1 MTRRMACIITMTAMV
16 GFTDYAMAGSSRPI
30 TYEKT
35 ALSGQE
41 IYIFQDANLNPDC
54 TSAGLDDVQA
64 TAGPSHGSVR
74 IVDGKVYPNFPK
86 DSERYKCNLQ
96 SDDGV
101 QAFYKSA
108 PGFKG
113 QDQVSLSIHT
123 FSGNARSVVVNVTV
137 E

>member
-1 MTRRMACIITMTAMV
+1 
-16 GFTDYAMAGSSRPI
+16 
-30 TYEKT
+30 
-35 ALSGQE
+35 
-41 IYIFQDANLNPDC
+41 
-54 TSAGLDDVQA
+54 
-64 TAGPSHGSVR
+64 
-74 IVDGKVYPNFPK
+74 VDGKVYPNFPK
-86 DSERYKCNLQ
+86 DGERYKCNLQ

-123 FSGNARSVVVNVTV
+123 FNGTARNVVVNVTV

>member
-1 MTRRMACIITMTAMV
+1 MAVAAV
-16 GFTDYAMAGSSRPI
+16 FGFTGYAMAGSSRPV

-54 TSAGLDDVQA
+54 TSAGLDEVQA
-64 TAGPSHGSVR
+64 TSGPSHGSIR

-86 DSERYKCNLQ
+86 NSDRYKCNQQ

-123 FSGNARSVVVNVTV
+123 FTGNARNVLVNITV